1 MIARRGLCFW
11 AAGALGI
18 AIALGDAPAQGQT
31 FKLGI
36 TTDARTL
43 DPIATSDNPSI
54 WTQLLLYDTLVRPA
68 PDGTKLEPGLAQSWQ
83 ANADGTEYT
92 FHLRSNAKFSDGAPV
107 TAADVVA
114 SLQRAA
120 SDKSQWARFFR
131 PITGFEVVDD
141 HTVKLKLDKPF
152 TPLINNL
159 GLFSSAII
167 PAKEATAP
175 KLPDKPTGSG
185 PFVMQ
190 KWQHGERMTLVKN
203 PYYWQQGK
211 PYVDQ
216 VQLVV
221 IGEDNSRVLQ
231 LRSGDIDAMINVPYN
246 QMAQLAA
253 NPDIRTGSANVF
265 RGDFVMLNTKVKPLD
280 DERVR
285 QALNYAV
292 DKQGLVQG
300 VLFGNGEVAADAMP
314 VMAYN
319 DTSLKPYPHD
329 LAKARE
335 LLKQAGLPDGFSAT
349 MLVPSGDAAAQQV
362 GAALQANLA
371 EAGVKVKLQQIEE
384 GTQWDVTKK
393 GDYQMSISYATSD
406 TIDPDQLFG
415 FLAVN
420 PERADAYHTFWKSD
434 RLNALYE
441 QERRTPPGAERGKM
455 FQEMEQLLHAGAPY
469 IFLYRPTAT
478 YAYRTNVSG
487 FAVLPTSNWRL
498 EDVRLG
504 H

>member
-1 MIARRGLCFW
+1 MISRKLCVQT
-11 AAGALGI
+11 AGALGLV
-18 AIALGDAPAQGQT
+18 ALLGAAPAQADT
-31 FKLGI
+31 FKLGVA
-36 TTDARTL
+36 TDALTL

-54 WTQLLLYDTLVRPA
+54 WTQLLLYDTLVRPTS
-68 PDGTKLEPGLAQSWQ
+68 DGTNLEPGLAESWQ
-83 ANADGTEYT
+83 TNGDGTEYT
-92 FHLRSNAKFSDGAPV
+92 FHLRPEATFSDGTKV
-107 TAADVVA
+107 TANDVVA
-114 SLQRAA
+114 SLERAA

-141 HTVKLKLDKPF
+141 HTVRLKLDKPF

-159 GLFSSAII
+159 GLFSSAVI
-167 PAKEATAP
+167 PANEATAA

-185 PFVMQ
+185 PFVVQ
-190 KWQHGERMTLVKN
+190 DWRHGERITLVRN
-203 PYYWQQGK
+203 PHYWQTGK

-231 LRSGDIDAMINVPYN
+231 LQSGDIDTMINVPYN
-246 QMAQLAA
+246 QMAQLQA
-253 NPDIRTGSANVF
+253 NPDIRAGSAKVF
-265 RGDFVMLNTKVKPLD
+265 RADFVMLNTKVKPLD

-292 DKQGLVQG
+292 DKEGLVQG
-300 VLFGNGEVAADAMP
+300 VLFGNGRVAADAMP
-314 VMAYN
+314 VMACH
-319 DTSLKPYPHD
+319 DASLQPYTHD
-329 LAKARE
+329 VAKAKE
-335 LLKQAGLPDGFSAT
+335 LLNEAGLGGGFSAT

-362 GAALQANLA
+362 GAALQSNLA
-371 EAGVKVKLQQIEE
+371 EAGVKVTLQQIET

-393 GDYQMSISYATSD
+393 GDYQTSISYATSD

-420 PERADAYHTFWKSD
+420 PERADAYHTFWRNE

-441 QERRTPPGAERGKM
+441 QERRTPNGPERCKM
-455 FQEMEQLLHAGAPY
+455 FQEMEQILHTGAPY

-478 YAYRTNVSG
+478 YAYRKNVSG
-487 FAVLPTSNWRL
+487 FVVLPTSNWRL
-498 EDVRLG
+498 EDVRIT